1 MLRIRLTRR
10 GAKKK
15 PFYRVVVAE
24 KFHARD
30 GRFLEIVGTYNPGR
44 DPATVVMKL
53 DRVDHWMKF
62 GAQPSDTV
70 KALIARVRQAETATQ
85 TATQTETQTETTA

>member
-1 MLRIRLTRR
+1 MLRIRLSRR

-24 KFHARD
+24 KSSARD
-30 GRFLEIVGTYNPGR
+30 GRFLEILGHYDPCK
-44 DPATVVMKL
+44 DPALIDLKM
-53 DRVDHWMKF
+53 DRVNHWIQS

-70 KALIARVRQAETATQ
+70 RTLISRAKQAEAKEQAQ
-85 TATQTETQTETTA
+85 T

>member
-1 MLRIRLTRR
+1 LSRQ

-24 KFHARD
+24 KASARD
-30 GRFLEIVGTYNPGR
+30 GRFLEIVGHYDPTKNPAALNLR
-44 DPATVVMKL
+44 L
-53 DRVDHWMKF
+53 DRVDHWIKS

-70 KALIARVRQAETATQ
+70 KSLISKAQQQATQ
-85 TATQTETQTETTA
+85 QQAAPEQG

>member
-1 MLRIRLTRR
+1 MLRIRLSRQ

-24 KFHARD
+24 KASARD
-30 GRFLEIVGTYNPGR
+30 GRFLEILGHYDPKKNP
-44 DPATVVMKL
+44 AAVTLNL
-53 DRVDHWMKF
+53 DRVDHWVKS

-70 KALIARVRQAETATQ
+70 RGLIARARQPAV
-85 TATQTETQTETTA
+85 

>member
-1 MLRIRLTRR
+1 LSRQ

-24 KFHARD
+24 KASARD
-30 GRFLEIVGTYNPGR
+30 GRFLEILGHY
-44 DPATVVMKL
+44 DPTKTPVALNLKL
-53 DRVDHWMKF
+53 DRVDHWIKS

-70 KALIARVRQAETATQ
+70 KSLISKAQQKTTEQQATTQ
-85 TATQTETQTETTA
+85 QQP

>member
-1 MLRIRLTRR
+1 LLRIRLSRQ

-24 KFHARD
+24 KASARD
-30 GRFLEIVGTYNPGR
+30 GRFLEILGHYDPKKNP
-44 DPATVVMKL
+44 AAVTLNL
-53 DRVDHWMKF
+53 DRVDHWVRS

-70 KALIARVRQAETATQ
+70 KGLIARAKQPAG
-85 TATQTETQTETTA
+85 

>member
-1 MLRIRLTRR
+1 MLRIRLSRQ

-24 KFHARD
+24 KSSARD
-30 GRFLEIVGTYNPGR
+30 GRFLEIVGHY
-44 DPATVVMKL
+44 DPRKSPAAVDLRL
-53 DRVDHWMKF
+53 DRVDHWIKS

-70 KALIARVRQAETATQ
+70 KTLIARVKHAEAKPEATR
-85 TATQTETQTETTA
+85 AEA

>member
-1 MLRIRLTRR
+1 LLRIRLSRR

-24 KFHARD
+24 KSSARD
-30 GRFLEIVGTYNPGR
+30 GRFLEILGHYDPCK
-44 DPATVVMKL
+44 DPALIDLKM
-53 DRVDHWMKF
+53 DRVNHWIQS

-70 KALIARVRQAETATQ
+70 RTLISRAKQAEAKEQAQ
-85 TATQTETQTETTA
+85 T